1 MIPRACRHLY
11 YRRTKSFSSPGYLG
25 RLSRGEANKRIGSGK
40 EVGKVIWGVLL
51 AVGLV
56 PWLFELREEQW
67 AMERLADV
75 TAVSKGL
82 EKERDL
88 N

>member
-1 MIPRACRHLY
+1 M
-11 YRRTKSFSSPGYLG
+11 
-25 RLSRGEANKRIGSGK
+25 
-40 EVGKVIWGVLL
+40 GKVIWGVLL